1 MNDLPVIF
9 ISTGMLALFVGF
21 FIFITFFKHKR
32 THRKPK
38 K

>member
-9 ISTGMLALFVGF
+9 ISIGMLALFVGF
-21 FIFITFFKHKR
+21 FIFITFLNKR